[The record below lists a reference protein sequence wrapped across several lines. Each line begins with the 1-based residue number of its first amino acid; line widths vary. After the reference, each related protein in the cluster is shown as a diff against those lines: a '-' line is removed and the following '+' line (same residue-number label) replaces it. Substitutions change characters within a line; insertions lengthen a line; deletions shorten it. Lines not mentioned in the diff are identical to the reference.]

1 MTPNLG
7 GWLPVATP
15 DQLTGLGS
23 SSSTG
28 RSRPPRSASDSAM
41 TGLTGPL
48 AVRVHDVPWA
58 LVRLDGVLAAFLDRC
73 PHRRVPLSSGRV
85 VGSQLECPYH
95 GWRFDASGRCA
106 LIPALAP
113 SPPPKG
119 MRAPRAAV
127 TEAHGAIWLATAP
140 TLPQPVLPPTAVLQH
155 PRHFAVPA
163 ADLPLPSGLLHVPRP
178 ETATTTV
185 LYSWSV

>member
-1 MTPNLG
+1 VWTR
-7 GWLPVATP
+7 WRAA
-15 DQLTGLGS
+15 
-23 SSSTG
+23 
-28 RSRPPRSASDSAM
+28 SA
-41 TGLTGPL
+41 
-48 AVRVHDVPWA
+48 V
-58 LVRLDGVLAAFLDRC
+58 
-73 PHRRVPLSSGRV
+73 SSGPSS
-85 VGSQLECPYH
+85 GAATICTSACPYH
-95 GWRFDASGRCA
+95 GWRFDASGRCV

-140 TLPQPVLPPTAVLQH
+140 TLPQPVLPPAAVLQH

-163 ADLPLPSGLLHVPRP
+163 ADLLLPSGLLHVPRP
-178 ETATTTV
+178 ETETTTV